1 MKVAIIGGTGKM
13 GRWFA
18 KFFLDEGMQV
28 IVSGRNKEKLLKTK
42 DELGVEIADNVNA
55 VKGADRVLISVPI
68 ENFEE
73 VVKEIHSHIRPHQ
86 VVMDICSVKEFP
98 VKVMH
103 EYIKAGITLGTH
115 PMFGPRAENIQNQ
128 NFILTPTNNKERRF
142 ASDFKRWL
150 EERQVNVSIMSPRKH
165 DELMSAVLGL
175 SHFIGIVVCD
185 TLINYVDLA
194 ETKRAAGTS
203 YRLLL
208 TLAETVASQDPDF
221 CASLQMNLP
230 KVESVESFFCEKSME
245 WLNAVRREDKS
256 AFADKM
262 RVVKAKLEKMGA
274 RRLAQAC

>member
-13 GRWFA
+13 GRWFT

-28 IVSGRNKEKLLKTK
+28 IVSGRNKEKLLKIK

-55 VKGADRVLISVPI
+55 VKSADRVLISVPI

-73 VVKEIHSHIRPHQ
+73 VVREIYPHIRPDQ
-86 VVMDICSVKEFP
+86 TVMDICSVKDFP

-103 EYIKAGITLGTH
+103 EYIKTGTMLGTH
-115 PMFGPRAENIQNQ
+115 PMFGPNAENIQNQ
-128 NFILTPTNNKERRF
+128 NFILTPTNNKERRL
-142 ASDFKRWL
+142 ANDFKRWL
-150 EERQVNVSIMSPRKH
+150 EERQVNVSILSPRKH

-175 SHFIGIVVCD
+175 PHFIGIVVCD
-185 TLINYVDLA
+185 TLLNCVDLV

-203 YRLLL
+203 YKLLL
-208 TLAETVASQDPDF
+208 TLAETVASQDPEF

-230 KVESVESFFCEKSME
+230 EVESVEAFFCEKSME
-245 WLNAVRREDKS
+245 WLSVIRRKDKS

-262 RVVKAKLEKMGA
+262 RAFQMKLG
-274 RRLAQAC
+274 RISV

>member
-13 GRWFA
+13 GRWFT

-28 IVSGRNKEKLLKTK
+28 IVSGRSKEKLLKIK

-73 VVKEIHSHIRPHQ
+73 VVREIHSHIRPDQ

-103 EYIKAGITLGTH
+103 EYIKTGTTLGTH
-115 PMFGPRAENIQNQ
+115 PMFGPRADKIQNQ
-128 NFILTPTNNKERRF
+128 NFILTPTNHKERRF
-142 ASDFKRWL
+142 ANDFKSWL
-150 EERQVNVSIMSPRKH
+150 EEKQVNVSFMSPKKH

-175 SHFIGIVVCD
+175 PHFLGIVVYD
-185 TLINYVDLA
+185 TLTNCVDLV
-194 ETKRAAGTS
+194 ETKRVAGTS
-203 YRLLL
+203 YKLLL
-208 TLAETVASQDPDF
+208 TLAETVASQDPEF

-230 KVESVESFFCEKSME
+230 NVESVEGLFCEKSME
-245 WLNAVRREDKS
+245 WLNAIRQKDKR
-256 AFADKM
+256 ALADKM
-262 RVVKAKLEKMGA
+262 RVVKTKLEKTS
-274 RRLAQAC
+274 ACT

>member
-1 MKVAIIGGTGKM
+1 MKVAIIGGTGRM

-28 IVSGRNKEKLLKTK
+28 IVSGRNKEKLLKIR

-55 VKGADRVLISVPI
+55 VKSAERVLISVPI

-73 VVKEIHSHIRPHQ
+73 VVREIYPHIRPDQ

-103 EYIKAGITLGTH
+103 EYIKTGTTLGTH
-115 PMFGPRAENIQNQ
+115 PMFGPDAENIQNQ

-142 ASDFKRWL
+142 AKDFKRWL
-150 EERQVNVSIMSPRKH
+150 EERQVNVSIISPRKH
-165 DELMSAVLGL
+165 DELMSTVLGL
-175 SHFIGIVVCD
+175 PHFIGIVVSD
-185 TLINYVDLA
+185 TLANCVDLV

-203 YRLLL
+203 YKLLL
-208 TLAETVASQDPDF
+208 TLAERVVSQEPEF

-230 KVESVESFFCEKSME
+230 KVESVESFFCEKSRE
-245 WLNAVRREDKS
+245 WLNAIKRKDKS
-256 AFADKM
+256 TFADKM
-262 RVVKAKLEKMGA
+262 RVVKAKLENMDA
-274 RRLAQAC
+274 

>member
-13 GRWFA
+13 GRWFT

-28 IVSGRNKEKLLKTK
+28 IVSGRSKEKLLKIK
-42 DELGVEIADNVNA
+42 GELGVEIADNVNA
-55 VKGADRVLISVPI
+55 VKSADRVLISVPI

-73 VVKEIHSHIRPHQ
+73 VVREIHSHICPDQ

-103 EYIKAGITLGTH
+103 EYIKAGTTLGTH

-142 ASDFKRWL
+142 ANDFKRWL
-150 EERQVNVSIMSPRKH
+150 EERQVNVSVMSPRKH

-175 SHFIGIVVCD
+175 PHFIGIVVCD
-185 TLINYVDLA
+185 TLIDHVDLV

-203 YRLLL
+203 YKLLL
-208 TLAETVASQDPDF
+208 TLAETVASQDPEF
-221 CASLQMNLP
+221 CASLQRNLP
-230 KVESVESFFCEKSME
+230 KVESVEGFFCEKSME
-245 WLNAVRREDKS
+245 WLNAIRRKDKS

-274 RRLAQAC
+274 CGSAQAC

>member
-28 IVSGRNKEKLLKTK
+28 IVSGRSKEKLLKIK
-42 DELGVEIADNVNA
+42 DELGVEIGDNVNA
-55 VKGADRVLISVPI
+55 VKSADRVLISVPI

-73 VVKEIHSHIRPHQ
+73 VVREIRSHVRPDQ

-103 EYIKAGITLGTH
+103 EYIKTGTTLGTH
-115 PMFGPRAENIQNQ
+115 PMFGPRANKIQNQ

-142 ASDFKRWL
+142 ADDFKSWL
-150 EERQVNVSIMSPRKH
+150 EEKQVNVSLMSPRKH

-175 SHFIGIVVCD
+175 PHFLGIVVYD
-185 TLINYVDLA
+185 TLTDCVDLV
-194 ETKRAAGTS
+194 ETKRVAGTS
-203 YRLLL
+203 YKLLL
-208 TLAETVASQDPDF
+208 TLAETVASQDPEF

-230 KVESVESFFCEKSME
+230 NVESVEGLLCEKSME
-245 WLNAVRREDKS
+245 WLNAIRQKDKR
-256 AFADKM
+256 ALADKI
-262 RVVKAKLEKMGA
+262 RVVKTKLEKTSA
-274 RRLAQAC
+274 RT